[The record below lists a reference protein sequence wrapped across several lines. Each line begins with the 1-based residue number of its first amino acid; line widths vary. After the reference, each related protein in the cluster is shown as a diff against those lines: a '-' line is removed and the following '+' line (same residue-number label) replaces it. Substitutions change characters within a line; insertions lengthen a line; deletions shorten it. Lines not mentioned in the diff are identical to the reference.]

1 MSAEEDFVDPE
12 WLLAVV
18 GTLVP
23 AQAGGMPAASDLEEF
38 REVPPGE
45 AKWIY
50 GPLVALLE
58 AREAEKGESFLA
70 AEPARREAIL
80 REIESGHPGLIEGV
94 MMQTAIRYYRSE
106 TVARALGLEA
116 RAPFPGG
123 YQVEET
129 DWSLLDPVREMKPIY
144 RELPAEGEES

>member
-23 AQAGGMPAASDLEEF
+23 TQAGGMPAASDLEEF

-50 GPLVALLE
+50 GPLVALLQ
-58 AREAEKGESFLA
+58 AREAENGESFVA
-70 AEPARREAIL
+70 AEPARRAACINS
-80 REIESGHPGLIEGV
+80 SGSPPVPAGSVPMRTSMPLLASLANV
-94 MMQTAIRYYRSE
+94 PASYSE
-106 TVARALGLEA
+106 
-116 RAPFPGG
+116 
-123 YQVEET
+123 
-129 DWSLLDPVREMKPIY
+129 
-144 RELPAEGEES
+144 